1 MTSETQKSWW
11 ILLLRGIFAII
22 FGLIALFSPGL
33 VLETL
38 LLFFGILATVSG
50 VFLVIDSLIVSGNR
64 ILKIIEGILW
74 VIIGILLI
82 VQPIISLEIFM
93 FVIAFW
99 AIVIGIF
106 QVIFSIKLRT
116 VIKNEWMGIL
126 NGLFSFLFGILI
138 IVNELA
144 GAIAIVLVFG
154 IFTLLYGVTSI
165 SLSFRVKGIKAE

>member
-38 LLFFGILATVSG
+38 LLFFGILAIVSG
-50 VFLVIDSLIVSGNR
+50 VFLIIDALIVSGNR
-64 ILKIIEGILW
+64 VLRILEGILW
-74 VIIGILLI
+74 VIIGILLLA
-82 VQPIISLEIFM
+82 QPIISLEIIM

-99 AIVIGIF
+99 AIVIGII

-138 IVNELA
+138 IINELA
-144 GAIAIVLVFG
+144 GAIAIVFVFG

>member
-1 MTSETQKSWW
+1 MTSGIQKSWW

-22 FGLIALFSPGL
+22 FGLLALFSPGL
-33 VLETL
+33 VLDTL
-38 LLFFGILATVSG
+38 LLFFGILAIVSG
-50 VFLVIDSLIVSGNR
+50 VFLAIDAFIVSGDR

-74 VIIGILLI
+74 AIIGILLLA
-82 VQPIISLEIFM
+82 QPITSLEIIM
-93 FVIAFW
+93 FIIAFW

-106 QVIFSIKLRT
+106 QIIFSIKLRK

-126 NGLFSFLFGILI
+126 NGSFSFLFGILI
-138 IVNELA
+138 IINELA

-154 IFTLLYGVTSI
+154 IFALLFGITSI

>member
-1 MTSETQKSWW
+1 MTSGIQKSWW

-33 VLETL
+33 VLDTL
-38 LLFFGILATVSG
+38 LLFFGILAVVSG
-50 VFLVIDSLIVSGNR
+50 VFLVIDALIVSGDR
-64 ILKIIEGILW
+64 FLRIIEGILW
-74 VIIGILLI
+74 VIIGILLF
-82 VQPIISLEIFM
+82 VQPIISLEIIM

-99 AIVIGIF
+99 AIVIGII
-106 QVIFSIKLRT
+106 QVIFSIKLRK

-138 IVNELA
+138 IINELA

>member
-1 MTSETQKSWW
+1 MTSEIQKSWW

-33 VLETL
+33 VLDTL
-38 LLFFGILATVSG
+38 LLFFGILAIASG
-50 VFLVIDSLIVSGNR
+50 VFLVIDALIVNGNR
-64 ILKIIEGILW
+64 VLRIIEGILW

-82 VQPIISLEIFM
+82 SQSFVSLEIIM

-99 AIVIGIF
+99 AIVIGII

-138 IVNELA
+138 IINELA
-144 GAIAIVLVFG
+144 GAIAIVFVFG